1 MSIVKTTFIDYS
13 TVIDA
18 DFLNDLQDEI
28 IDKCVTVDSKTFSST
43 QQAQART
50 NIGAVGTADLSAA
63 VDAVKLLV
71 VSGTISESN
80 RTISNAGITAD
91 MVVANAVI
99 GTPSAQAGDWTVTT
113 AAGSVTI
120 SGSISGST
128 TVTLYLALAQ

>member
-71 VSGTISESN
+71 VSGNISDSS
-80 RTISNAGITAD
+80 RTITDSNITAD
-91 MVVANAVI
+91 MVVAQAVI
-99 GTPSAQAGDWTVTT
+99 GTPSVQTGDWTVTT
-113 AAGSVTI
+113 SAGSVNI
-120 SGSISGST
+120 SGSMSGST
-128 TVTLYLALAQ
+128 SITLYLALTQ

>member
-80 RTISNAGITAD
+80 RTISNASITAD

-99 GTPSAQAGDWTVTT
+99 GTPSAQTGDWTVTT

-128 TVTLYLALAQ
+128 TITLYLALAQ

>member
-1 MSIVKTTFIDYS
+1 MSLVKKTFIDY
-13 TVIDA
+13 TDTINA
-18 DFLNDLQDEI
+18 EFLNSLQDEI

-71 VSGTISESN
+71 VSGNISDSS

-99 GTPSAQAGDWTVTT
+99 GTPSAQTGDWTVTT

-120 SGSISGST
+120 SGPISGST
-128 TVTLYLALAQ
+128 TITLYLALAQ

>member
-50 NIGAVGTADLSAA
+50 NIGAVGTDDLDTA

-99 GTPSAQAGDWTVTT
+99 GTPSAQTGDWTVTT

-128 TVTLYLALAQ
+128 TITLYLALAQ